1 MVQVATIDGRST
13 PLEAMHDPRAAL
25 LQHNSGHWKGCFI
38 RLGSSGNEDDRFP
51 TSLKVQERDGVIE
64 NRLTYLSSGEQRS
77 MNFETVP
84 FTMQVNSSGGWS
96 LGPSAITPLA
106 WVGELSVVH
115 GEERRRV
122 VARHGFHGLDQVV
135 YIVETRQDSEPAA
148 PAQPLQCTTRTSGN
162 WVIWQPEPNVELL
175 LDARDRQM
183 GDATACGL
191 RWITSQGQT
200 HQIVRRY
207 DANGYLEPL
216 SDADIW
222 G

>member
-1 MVQVATIDGRST
+1 
-13 PLEAMHDPRAAL
+13 MHDPRAAL

-64 NRLTYLSSGEQRS
+64 NCLTYLSSGEQRS

-122 VARHGFHGLDQVV
+122 VARHGFHGLDQWSTSLKPGKTVNQWHRLSHCSA
-135 YIVETRQDSEPAA
+135 RQGPAA
-148 PAQPLQCTTRTSGN
+148 TG
-162 WVIWQPEPNVELL
+162 
-175 LDARDRQM
+175 
-183 GDATACGL
+183 
-191 RWITSQGQT
+191 
-200 HQIVRRY
+200 
-207 DANGYLEPL
+207 
-216 SDADIW
+216 
-222 G
+222 